1 MELDVTELRAL
12 ALSDPEEFER
22 RRIALI
28 EDVIA
33 SAPPD
38 IQRRLRG
45 TQFRV
50 DMERQRAS
58 NPLSA
63 TLRISRLMWESFSEL
78 REQLNGLADA
88 TAEGKAGEKA
98 GEAPAQQ
105 AATTA
110 AIIPLRRPAP
120 N

>member
-1 MELDVTELRAL
+1 MEFDVTEWRAL
-12 ALSDPEEFER
+12 AQTDPEEFER
-22 RRIALI
+22 RRMALI
-28 EDVIA
+28 EELIA

-63 TLRISRLMWESFSEL
+63 TLRISRMMWESFAEM
-78 REQLNGLADA
+78 REQLNKLANSEA
-88 TAEGKAGEKA
+88 AGGVEPAVPSPQRRAAEILPFRKSSAE
-98 GEAPAQQ
+98 Q
-105 AATTA
+105 
-110 AIIPLRRPAP
+110 
-120 N
+120 